1 LAEGEPLINGVSQ
14 APLTLVL
21 AHGAGAGMDSPFME
35 FMAVGLANHGWR
47 VVRFEFPYMAKR
59 RLTGRQSPPDRAERL
74 ASHWIDQ
81 LDALCDAGPVVVGGK
96 SLGGRIASVMADQWL
111 DGQQIVGCICLGYP
125 FHPLGKPQQLRVA
138 HLEQMRTPTL
148 ILQGERDAMGR
159 RELVEGLNLSPS
171 IEVEWVPDGDHSYKP
186 RRSSGRTEVMNLEM
200 AVEAVHGYLQRLC
213 QS

>member
-1 LAEGEPLINGVSQ
+1 MSQ

-47 VVRFEFPYMAKR
+47 VVRFEFPYMVKR

-74 ASHWIDQ
+74 VSHWSDQ
-81 LDALCDAGPVVVGGK
+81 LEAFCDAGPVVVGGK
-96 SLGGRIASVMADQWL
+96 SMGGRIASVMADQWL
-111 DGQQIVGCICLGYP
+111 DQQQIVGCICLGYP

-148 ILQGERDAMGR
+148 ILQGERDPMGR
-159 RELVEGLNLSPS
+159 RDLVEGLKLSPS

-200 AVEAVHGYLQRLC
+200 AVESVHGCLQRLW